1 MTQVNLLPS
10 ELRAREATRRLT
22 SVVVIVGVLV
32 LGLVGLFYFFQVM
45 NLSRARDDLAAQE
58 GVNRQLQAQVNDLQ
72 RFQELQNQLEAK
84 QALVESVSVS
94 EVSWSSVLVD
104 ISQVIPS
111 DAYLTSLTGSIAGA
125 TATPTP
131 TPTTGG
137 TTLIGNIS
145 FTGVVRETDPLAT
158 WLTRLEQVAG
168 WENAWMTSAT
178 EQAPFSRIYTFNS
191 GVDLSVEATTGQGK
205 GLT

>member
-22 SVVVIVGVLV
+22 SVVVIVGVIV

-45 NLSRARDDLAAQE
+45 NLSRAQDDLAAQE
-58 GVNRQLQAQVNDLQ
+58 GVNQQLQAQVNDLQ
-72 RFQELQNQLEAK
+72 RFQELQNQLEVK
-84 QALVESVSVS
+84 QALVKSVFVG
-94 EVSWSSVLVD
+94 EVSWSNVLVD
-104 ISQVIPS
+104 ISHVIPS
-111 DAYLTSLTGSIAGA
+111 DAYLTSLTGLIAA
-125 TATPTP
+125 PA

-137 TTLIGNIS
+137 ATLIGSIS
-145 FTGVVRETDPLAT
+145 FTGVVKETVPLAT
-158 WLTRLEQVAG
+158 WLTRLEQVDG

-178 EQAPFSRIYTFNS
+178 ENAPFSRIYTFSS
-191 GVDLSVEATTGQGK
+191 GLDLSVDAATRRGK

>member
-22 SVVVIVGVLV
+22 SVVVIVGALV

-45 NLSRARDDLAAQE
+45 SLSRARDDLADQE
-58 GVNRQLQAQVNDLQ
+58 AVNTQLQAQVNDLQ

-84 QALVESVSVS
+84 QGLVDSVFIG
-94 EVSWSSVLVD
+94 EVSWSTVLGD
-104 ISQVIPS
+104 ISKVIPS
-111 DAYLTSLTGSIAGA
+111 EAYLTSLTGSIAGA
-125 TATPTP
+125 TE

-137 TTLIGNIS
+137 ATLIGNIA

-158 WLTRLEQVAG
+158 WLTRLEQVDG

-178 EQAPFSRIYTFNS
+178 EDAPFSRVYTFSS
-191 GVDLSVEATTGQGK
+191 GLDLSVDAATRRGR

>member
-72 RFQELQNQLEAK
+72 RFQDLQNQLQAK
-84 QALVESVSVS
+84 QALVNSVFVG
-94 EVSWSSVLVD
+94 EVSWSNVLVD
-104 ISQVIPS
+104 ISRVIPS
-111 DAYLTSLTGSIAGA
+111 EAYLTNLTGS
-125 TATPTP
+125 TAAETA

-137 TTLIGNIS
+137 ATLIGNIS
-145 FTGVVRETDPLAT
+145 VTGVVRETGPLAS
-158 WLTRLEQVAG
+158 WLTRLEQVDG
-168 WENAWMTSAT
+168 WENAWMTSAA
-178 EQAPFSRIYTFNS
+178 ENAPFSRVYTFSS
-191 GVDLSVEATTGQGK
+191 GIDLSLEAATRRGR

>member
-32 LGLVGLFYFFQVM
+32 VGLVGLFYFFQVM

-72 RFQELQNQLEAK
+72 RFQDLQNQLQAK
-84 QALVESVSVS
+84 QALVNSVFVG
-94 EVSWSSVLVD
+94 EVSWSNVLVD
-104 ISQVIPS
+104 ISRVIPS
-111 DAYLTSLTGSIAGA
+111 EAYLTNLTGS
-125 TATPTP
+125 TAAETA

-145 FTGVVRETDPLAT
+145 FTGVVRETGPLAS
-158 WLTRLEQVAG
+158 WLTRLEQVDG
-168 WENAWMTSAT
+168 WENAWMTSAA
-178 EQAPFSRIYTFNS
+178 ENAPFSRVYTFSS
-191 GVDLSVEATTGQGK
+191 GIDLSLDAATRRGR

>member
-22 SVVVIVGVLV
+22 SVVVIVGVIV

-45 NLSRARDDLAAQE
+45 NLSRAQDDLAAQE
-58 GVNRQLQAQVNDLQ
+58 GVNQQLQAQVNDLQ

-84 QALVESVSVS
+84 QALVKSVFIG
-94 EVSWSSVLVD
+94 EVSWSNVLVD
-104 ISQVIPS
+104 ISHVIPS
-111 DAYLTSLTGSIAGA
+111 EAYLTNLTGSISPA
-125 TATPTP
+125 TATPT
-131 TPTTGG
+131 TGG
-137 TTLIGNIS
+137 ANLIGNIS
-145 FTGVVRETDPLAT
+145 FTGVVRETIPLAT
-158 WLTRLEQVAG
+158 WLTRLEQVEG

-178 EQAPFSRIYTFNS
+178 ENAPFSRIYTFNS
-191 GVDLSVEATTGQGK
+191 GLDLSVDAATRRGK

>member
-58 GVNRQLQAQVNDLQ
+58 GVNSQLQAQVNDLQ
-72 RFQELQNQLEAK
+72 RFQELQNQLQAK
-84 QALVESVSVS
+84 QALVNSVFVG
-94 EVSWSSVLVD
+94 EVSWSNVLVD
-104 ISQVIPS
+104 ISRVIPS
-111 DAYLTSLTGSIAGA
+111 EAYLTNLTGS
-125 TATPTP
+125 TAAETA

-137 TTLIGNIS
+137 GTLIGNIS
-145 FTGVVRETDPLAT
+145 FSGVVRETDPLAT
-158 WLTRLEQVAG
+158 WLTRLDQVDG

-178 EQAPFSRIYTFNS
+178 EQQPFSRVYTFNS
-191 GVDLSVEATTGQGK
+191 GVDLSLDAATRQGR
-205 GLT
+205 GLS

>member
-10 ELRAREATRRLT
+10 ELRAREARRRLT

-72 RFQELQNQLEAK
+72 RFQDLQNQLQAK
-84 QALVESVSVS
+84 QALVNSVFVG
-94 EVSWSSVLVD
+94 EVSWSNVLVD
-104 ISQVIPS
+104 ISRVIPS
-111 DAYLTSLTGSIAGA
+111 EAYLTNLTGST
-125 TATPTP
+125 TAETA

-137 TTLIGNIS
+137 ATLIGNIS

-158 WLTRLEQVAG
+158 WLTRLEQVDG

-178 EQAPFSRIYTFNS
+178 EQQPFSRVYTFNS
-191 GVDLSVEATTGQGK
+191 GLDLSLDAATRRGR
-205 GLT
+205 GLS

>member
-72 RFQELQNQLEAK
+72 RFQELQNQLQAK
-84 QALVESVSVS
+84 QALVNSVFVG
-94 EVSWSSVLVD
+94 EVSWSNVLVD
-104 ISQVIPS
+104 ISRVIPS
-111 DAYLTSLTGSIAGA
+111 EAYLTNLTGS
-125 TATPTP
+125 TAAETA

-137 TTLIGNIS
+137 ATLIGNIS
-145 FTGVVRETDPLAT
+145 FTGVVRETGPLAS
-158 WLTRLEQVAG
+158 WLTRLEQVDG
-168 WENAWMTSAT
+168 WENAWMTSAA
-178 EQAPFSRIYTFNS
+178 ENAPFSRVYTFSS
-191 GVDLSVEATTGQGK
+191 GIDLSLEAATRRGR

>member
-22 SVVVIVGVLV
+22 SVVVIVGVIV

-45 NLSRARDDLAAQE
+45 NLSRAQDDLAAQE
-58 GVNRQLQAQVNDLQ
+58 GVNQQLQAQVNDLQ
-72 RFQELQNQLEAK
+72 RFQELQSQLEAK
-84 QALVESVSVS
+84 QALVKSVFVG
-94 EVSWSSVLVD
+94 EVSWSNVLVD
-104 ISQVIPS
+104 ISHVIPS
-111 DAYLTSLTGSIAGA
+111 DAYLTSLTGLIAA
-125 TATPTP
+125 PTA

-137 TTLIGNIS
+137 PTLIGNIS
-145 FTGVVRETDPLAT
+145 FTGVVKQTDPLAT
-158 WLTRLEQVAG
+158 WLTRLGQVDG

-178 EQAPFSRIYTFNS
+178 ENAPFSRIYTFNS
-191 GVDLSVEATTGQGK
+191 GLDLSVDAATRRGK

>member
-45 NLSRARDDLAAQE
+45 NLSRAQDDLAAQE
-58 GVNRQLQAQVNDLQ
+58 GVNQQLQAQVNDLQ

-84 QALVESVSVS
+84 QALVKSVFVG
-94 EVSWSSVLVD
+94 EVSWSNVLAD
-104 ISQVIPS
+104 ISDVIPS
-111 DAYLTSLTGSIAGA
+111 DAYLTSLTGLIAA
-125 TATPTP
+125 PA

-137 TTLIGNIS
+137 ATLIGNIS
-145 FTGVVRETDPLAT
+145 FTGVVKETIPLAT
-158 WLTRLEQVAG
+158 WLTRLEQVDG

-178 EQAPFSRIYTFNS
+178 ENSPFSRIYTFNS
-191 GVDLSVEATTGQGK
+191 GLDLSVDAATRRGK

>member
-94 EVSWSSVLVD
+94 EVSWSTVLVD

-125 TATPTP
+125 TATP

-158 WLTRLEQVAG
+158 WLTRLEQVDG

>member
-45 NLSRARDDLAAQE
+45 NLSRAEDDLAAQE

-72 RFQELQNQLEAK
+72 RFQELQNQLQAK
-84 QALVESVSVS
+84 QALVNSVFVG
-94 EVSWSSVLVD
+94 EVSWSNVLVD
-104 ISQVIPS
+104 ISRVIPS
-111 DAYLTSLTGSIAGA
+111 EAYLTNLTGS
-125 TATPTP
+125 TAAETT

-137 TTLIGNIS
+137 ATLIGNIS
-145 FTGVVRETDPLAT
+145 FTGVVRETGPLAS
-158 WLTRLEQVAG
+158 WLTRLEQVDG
-168 WENAWMTSAT
+168 WENAWMTSAA
-178 EQAPFSRIYTFNS
+178 ENAPFSRVYTFSS
-191 GVDLSVEATTGQGK
+191 GIDLSLDAATRRGR
-205 GLT
+205 GLS

>member
-84 QALVESVSVS
+84 QALVDSVSVS
-94 EVSWSSVLVD
+94 EVSWSTVLVD

-131 TPTTGG
+131 TPTAGG
-137 TTLIGNIS
+137 AALIGNIS

-158 WLTRLEQVAG
+158 WLTRLEQVDG

-191 GVDLSVEATTGQGK
+191 GVDLSVDATTGQGK

>member
-10 ELRAREATRRLT
+10 ELRAREARRRLT

-45 NLSRARDDLAAQE
+45 NLSRSRDDLAAQE
-58 GVNRQLQAQVNDLQ
+58 GVNQQLQAQVNDLQ

-84 QALVESVSVS
+84 QGLVDSVFVG
-94 EVSWSSVLVD
+94 EVSWSTVLVD
-104 ISQVIPS
+104 ISRVIPS
-111 DAYLTSLTGSIAGA
+111 EAYLTSLTGSSAAA
-125 TATPTP
+125 TATPT
-131 TPTTGG
+131 TGG
-137 TTLIGNIS
+137 ATLIGNIT

-158 WLTRLEQVAG
+158 WLTRLDQVDG
-168 WENAWMTSAT
+168 WVNAWMTSAT
-178 EQAPFSRIYTFNS
+178 EQEPFSRVYTFNS
-191 GVDLSVEATTGQGK
+191 GLDLSLDAATRRGR

>member
-22 SVVVIVGVLV
+22 SVVVIVGVIV

-45 NLSRARDDLAAQE
+45 NLSRAQDDLAAQE
-58 GVNRQLQAQVNDLQ
+58 GVNQQLQAQVNDLQ

-84 QALVESVSVS
+84 QALVKSVFVG
-94 EVSWSSVLVD
+94 EVSWSNVLVD
-104 ISQVIPS
+104 ISHVIPS
-111 DAYLTSLTGSIAGA
+111 DAYLTSLTGLIAA
-125 TATPTP
+125 PA

-137 TTLIGNIS
+137 APLIGNIS
-145 FTGVVRETDPLAT
+145 FTGVVKETVPLAT
-158 WLTRLEQVAG
+158 WLTRLEQVDG

-178 EQAPFSRIYTFNS
+178 ENAPFSRIYTFNS
-191 GVDLSVEATTGQGK
+191 GLDLSVDAATRRGK

>member
-32 LGLVGLFYFFQVM
+32 VGLVGLFYFFPVM

-72 RFQELQNQLEAK
+72 RFQDLQNQLQAK
-84 QALVESVSVS
+84 QALVNSVFVG
-94 EVSWSSVLVD
+94 EVSWSNVLVD
-104 ISQVIPS
+104 ISRVIPS
-111 DAYLTSLTGSIAGA
+111 EAYLTNLTGS
-125 TATPTP
+125 TAAETA

-137 TTLIGNIS
+137 ATLIGNIS
-145 FTGVVRETDPLAT
+145 FTGVVRETGPLAS
-158 WLTRLEQVAG
+158 WLTRLEQVDG
-168 WENAWMTSAT
+168 WENAWMTSAA
-178 EQAPFSRIYTFNS
+178 ENAPFSRVYTFSS
-191 GVDLSVEATTGQGK
+191 GIDLSLDAATRRGR

>member
-22 SVVVIVGVLV
+22 SVVVIVGALV

-84 QALVESVSVS
+84 QALVDSVSAG
-94 EVSWSSVLVD
+94 EVSWSTVLVD

-131 TPTTGG
+131 TTGG
-137 TTLIGNIS
+137 ATLIGNIS

-158 WLTRLEQVAG
+158 WLTRLEQVDG

-191 GVDLSVEATTGQGK
+191 GVDLSVDATTRQGK
-205 GLT
+205 GPT

>member
-84 QALVESVSVS
+84 QALVDSVSVS
-94 EVSWSSVLVD
+94 EVSWSTVLVD

-137 TTLIGNIS
+137 AALIGNIS
-145 FTGVVRETDPLAT
+145 FTGVVKETDPLAT
-158 WLTRLEQVAG
+158 WLTRLEQVDG